1 MRHSHLRYGPSRI
14 DVNTR
19 RDADVKC
26 INRNRAGER
35 ERLSRID
42 ITKLLPG
49 SIIKEGNRYLLDRL
63 FFISGG
69 HHTLPVFA

>member
-49 SIIKEGNRYLLDRL
+49 SIMRRGIDISLND
-63 FFISGG
+63 FF
-69 HHTLPVFA
+69 L